1 MLVFTYLLLFTL
13 SSLAY
18 LPVTYL
24 LCFTYIT
31 SNDVHADLCLFY
43 LFTLIYFIF
52 LSTTYLLK
60 ACFKVSSHH
69 GPCTTL
75 HPFLTLIPCT
85 QHTHTHSCIPER
97 GCVIEVR
104 RDTMSHCVPGWG
116 DGEGNSST
124 VSQSPR
130 MRHRGTETLW
140 HVLVSQNKAQKSN
153 TLRRHSSRPKK
164 TGWGWDNGYDV
175 SSHERDEIFT
185 GSSSSS
191 VWRSEGWKSAKSV
204 GGWVPRTRLVV
215 WQDMN

>member
-75 HPFLTLIPCT
+75 HPFSTLIPCM
-85 QHTHTHSCIPER
+85 QHTHTQLHPRTGPRHWGAEEHNVALCPRIRQWGGEQQHGVLVPQNEAQRDGDVVTCPSLPEQGTEVQYLMTSLVKAQENR
-97 GCVIEVR
+97 LRLRQWVRCVI
-104 RDTMSHCVPGWG
+104 
-116 DGEGNSST
+116 
-124 VSQSPR
+124 
-130 MRHRGTETLW
+130 
-140 HVLVSQNKAQKSN
+140 
-153 TLRRHSSRPKK
+153 
-164 TGWGWDNGYDV
+164 
-175 SSHERDEIFT
+175 
-185 GSSSSS
+185 
-191 VWRSEGWKSAKSV
+191 
-204 GGWVPRTRLVV
+204 TRAR
-215 WQDMN
+215 